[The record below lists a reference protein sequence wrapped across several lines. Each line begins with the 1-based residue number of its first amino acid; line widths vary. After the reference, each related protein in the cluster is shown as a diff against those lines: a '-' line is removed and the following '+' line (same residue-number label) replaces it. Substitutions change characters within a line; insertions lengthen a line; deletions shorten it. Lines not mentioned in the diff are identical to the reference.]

1 MHSPSVGC
9 NEINSLSVIDGFSW
23 AAPDLAI
30 RARQKMAFSSSEFS
44 DFEKHRWPKSN
55 HLKMNPWRAIELS
68 RIFALNALG
77 TTTSYDYGQQQ
88 RELLSN
94 VIAYQQRALAQRGS
108 GRSNQGKL
116 LNTTVSHSQ
125 NSENSSRSASTDSED
140 NKDSLPLIPL
150 CLSPPDH
157 LIEESKRRR
166 TRTNFTQL
174 QINELEKAFRFDFYW
189 IKSVLTL
196 DKFSQSHYPD
206 IYMREAL
213 ALRLE
218 LAESRVQVI
227 EKKTLYWNV
236 SLILIQVWFQNRR
249 AKWRKRENTRK
260 SPGRPPQ
267 GAHLLSCS
275 GKS

>member
-1 MHSPSVGC
+1 MIISF
-9 NEINSLSVIDGFSW
+9 IKNSDN
-23 AAPDLAI
+23 
-30 RARQKMAFSSSEFS
+30 SSS
-44 DFEKHRWPKSN
+44 
-55 HLKMNPWRAIELS
+55 
-68 RIFALNALG
+68 
-77 TTTSYDYGQQQ
+77 T
-88 RELLSN
+88 
-94 VIAYQQRALAQRGS
+94 
-108 GRSNQGKL
+108 
-116 LNTTVSHSQ
+116 
-125 NSENSSRSASTDSED
+125 SASTDSEN
-140 NKDSLPLIPL
+140 NKDPLPLIPL
-150 CLSPPDH
+150 CLPPPDH

-174 QINELEKAFRFDFYW
+174 QINELEKAFKFDFHW
-189 IKSVLTL
+189 IKSILTL

-227 EKKTLYWNV
+227 DKK
-236 SLILIQVWFQNRR
+236 SLNWSLSLFSIQVWFQNRR

-275 GKS
+275 GKSSSNTCLSHFNCFTIKLISYWYILNYTHISSVSC